1 MIPPL
6 SLFFVNEVIFI
17 NRNQGG
23 RYMDQHASV
32 ISLLVVVTV
41 AFVTPILLHRLRLN
55 FIPVVVAEI
64 IMGLVIG
71 KSGFNVVHE
80 DMWLSTLST
89 LGFIFLMF
97 LSGLEIDFTAF
108 TGSKKPATLPS
119 GKKEPN
125 TFMVSSMIFA
135 GIFIF
140 SLGLSY
146 LFVYAGFIENAFLMT
161 LIISTISLGVVVP
174 TLKEAHL
181 MKTNIG
187 QIILLVAV
195 VADLVTMILL
205 AIFVSIYDPG
215 QGNTWLLLILFAAG
229 VVLYFVAKRFKNR
242 PLLESLSKGTVQ
254 IGTRA
259 VFMLI
264 IVLVGL
270 SESVGAENILGAFLA
285 GVLVSLL
292 SPNQEL
298 VHKLD
303 SFGYGFLIP
312 IFFVMIGVELD
323 IWSLFADRKLLLLI
337 PLLLLGLLLSKL
349 VPVYLLKIWYDT
361 KTVLASGFLLTS
373 TLSLV
378 IAAATIGER
387 MKVITPE
394 MSGTLI
400 LVAVITSIFTP
411 IAFKKL
417 FPIEV
422 AADPKVRIAILG
434 ANQVTLP
441 VSRELKS
448 GLYEPVLYHTTME
461 KSDKMISNSLFDIVE
476 IFDYSLETMEKN
488 KIFQNEI
495 IVISTGHEQ
504 TNADLAIKAKE
515 MGVSRVIAR
524 IEGPELE
531 QSLREKDIEV
541 FSSFMSTKTLLRAL
555 IEAPSVINILTNQD
569 TSLHEIRMQNEHF
582 DGMTLRRFPFTGD
595 VIFVRIFRGKD
606 SIVPHGDT
614 ELLLNDRLIVT
625 GSKEYVDELKREL
638 EF

>member
-1 MIPPL
+1 MEQQ
-6 SLFFVNEVIFI
+6 V
-17 NRNQGG
+17 
-23 RYMDQHASV
+23 SV
-32 ISLLVVVTV
+32 ISLLIVVTM
-41 AFVTPILLHRLRLN
+41 AFLTPILLHRFKLN
-55 FIPVVVAEI
+55 YIPVVVAEI

-71 KSGFNVVHE
+71 KSGFDVVHE

-108 TGSKKPATLPS
+108 AGRKLRKKLS
-119 GKKEPN
+119 NGKKEPN
-125 TFMVSSMIFA
+125 SFVVAGLIFA

-140 SLGLSY
+140 SLGLSF
-146 LFVYAGFIENAFLMT
+146 LFVIAGFIENAFLMT

-181 MKTNIG
+181 MKTVIG

-195 VADLVTMILL
+195 IADLVTMILL
-205 AIFVSIYDPG
+205 AVFVSLYESG
-215 QGNTWLLLILFAAG
+215 HGNTWLLLILFAAG
-229 VVLYFVAKRFKNR
+229 IVLYFLGKRFKNR
-242 PLLESLSKGTVQ
+242 TFIETLSTGTVQ

-259 VFMLI
+259 VFTLI

-270 SESVGAENILGAFLA
+270 SETVGAENILGAFLA

-312 IFFVMIGVELD
+312 IFFVMVGVNLD
-323 IWSLFADRKLLLLI
+323 IWSLFNEKKLLLMI

-349 VPVYLLKIWYDT
+349 IPVYILKIWYEL
-361 KTVLASGFLLTS
+361 KTVIAAGFLLTS

-387 MKVITPE
+387 LEIITPQ

-400 LVAVITSIFTP
+400 LVAVITSIITP
-411 IAFKKL
+411 IVFKKL
-417 FPIEV
+417 FPKEV
-422 AADPKVRIAILG
+422 VANKRVSVAFLG
-434 ANQVTLP
+434 ANQTTLP

-448 GLYEPVLYHTTME
+448 GLYDPILYHTQME
-461 KSDKMISNSLFDIVE
+461 KSEKQIANSLFDIVE
-476 IFDYSLETMEKN
+476 IPDYSLDTLENTN
-488 KIFQNEI
+488 VFQSEVV
-495 IVISTGHEQ
+495 VISTGDERV
-504 TNADLAIKAKE
+504 NATLSVASKE
-515 MGVSRVIAR
+515 KGVSRVIAR
-524 IEGPELE
+524 IESPDLE
-531 QSLREKDIEV
+531 ESLREHNIEV
-541 FSSFMSTKTLLRAL
+541 FSAFMSTKVLLRAL
-555 IEAPSVINILTNQD
+555 IESPTLLNILTNQE
-569 TSLHEIRMQNEHF
+569 TGLYEIVMLNRQF
-582 DGMTLRRFPFTGD
+582 DGMSLRRFPFTGD
-595 VIFVRIFRGKD
+595 IIFVRIFRGKD

-614 ELLLNDRLIVT
+614 ELQTNDRLIVT

-638 EF
+638 EFCETC

>member
-1 MIPPL
+1 M
-6 SLFFVNEVIFI
+6 E
-17 NRNQGG
+17 
-23 RYMDQHASV
+23 QHVSV
-32 ISLLVVVTV
+32 ISLLIVVTM
-41 AFVTPILLHRLRLN
+41 AFLTPILLHRFKLN
-55 FIPVVVAEI
+55 YIPVVVAEI

-71 KSGFNVVHE
+71 KSGFDVVHE
-80 DMWLSTLST
+80 DMWISTLST

-108 TGSKKPATLPS
+108 AGRKLRKKLPN
-119 GKKEPN
+119 GKIEPN
-125 TFMVSSMIFA
+125 SFVVAGLIFA

-146 LFVYAGFIENAFLMT
+146 LFVMAGFIDNAFLMT

-181 MKTNIG
+181 MKTVIG

-205 AIFVSIYDPG
+205 AVFVSLYESG
-215 QGNTWLLLILFAAG
+215 HGNTWLLLILFAAG
-229 VVLYFVAKRFKNR
+229 IVLYFLGKRFKNR
-242 PLLESLSKGTVQ
+242 SFIETLSTGTVQ

-259 VFMLI
+259 VFTLI

-270 SESVGAENILGAFLA
+270 SETVGAENILGAFLA

-312 IFFVMIGVELD
+312 IFFVMVGVNLD
-323 IWSLFADRKLLLLI
+323 IWSLFSEKKLLLLI
-337 PLLLLGLLLSKL
+337 PLLLIGLLLSKL
-349 VPVYLLKIWYDT
+349 IPVYILKIWYEL
-361 KTVLASGFLLTS
+361 KTVIASGFLLTS

-387 MKVITPE
+387 LEIITPQ

-411 IAFKKL
+411 IVFKKL
-417 FPIEV
+417 FPKEV
-422 AADPKVRIAILG
+422 VANKRVSVAFLG
-434 ANQVTLP
+434 ANQTTMP
-441 VSRELKS
+441 VSRELKA
-448 GLYEPVLYHTTME
+448 GLYDPILYHIQME
-461 KSDKMISNSLFDIVE
+461 KSEKQIANSLFDIVE
-476 IFDYSLETMEKN
+476 IPDYSLETLEKTSV
-488 KIFQNEI
+488 FQSDVV
-495 IVISTGHEQ
+495 VISTGDERV
-504 TNADLAIKAKE
+504 NATLSVAAKVK
-515 MGVSRVIAR
+515 GVSRVIAR
-524 IEGPELE
+524 IESPELE
-531 QSLREKDIEV
+531 ENLREHNIEV
-541 FSSFMSTKTLLRAL
+541 FSTFMSTKVLLRAL
-555 IEAPSVINILTNQD
+555 IESPTLLNILTNQE
-569 TSLHEIRMQNEHF
+569 TGLYEIVMLNRQF
-582 DGMTLRRFPFTGD
+582 DEMSLRRFPFTGD
-595 VIFVRIFRGKD
+595 IIFVRIFRGKD

-614 ELLLNDRLIVT
+614 ELLMNDRLIVT

-638 EF
+638 EFCETC

>member
-1 MIPPL
+1 M
-6 SLFFVNEVIFI
+6 
-17 NRNQGG
+17 
-23 RYMDQHASV
+23 
-32 ISLLVVVTV
+32 
-41 AFVTPILLHRLRLN
+41 AFLTPILLHRFKLH

-108 TGSKKPATLPS
+108 AGGNRRKVLPTGKR
-119 GKKEPN
+119 EPN
-125 TFMVSSMIFA
+125 SFVVAALIFA

-140 SLGLSY
+140 SLGLSF
-146 LFVYAGFIENAFLMT
+146 LFVLAGFIDNAFLMT

-181 MKTNIG
+181 MQTVIG

-195 VADLVTMILL
+195 LADLVTMILL
-205 AIFVSIYDPG
+205 AVFVSLNESG
-215 QGNTWLLLILFAAG
+215 HGNTWLLLILFAAG
-229 VVLYFVAKRFKNR
+229 IVIYFLGKRFKNR
-242 PLLESLSKGTVQ
+242 TFIETLSTGTVQ

-259 VFMLI
+259 VFTLI

-270 SESVGAENILGAFLA
+270 SETVGAENILGAFLA

-312 IFFVMIGVELD
+312 IFFVMVGVNLD
-323 IWSLFADRKLLLLI
+323 IWSLFNEKKLLLLI

-349 VPVYLLKIWYDT
+349 IPVYLLKIWYDS

-387 MKVITPE
+387 LEIITAQ

-400 LVAVITSIFTP
+400 LVAVLTSIFTP

-417 FPIEV
+417 FPKEV
-422 AADPKVRIAILG
+422 VTNKRISVAFLG
-434 ANQVTLP
+434 ANQTTMP

-448 GLYEPVLYHTTME
+448 GLYDPILYHTQMDKSE
-461 KSDKMISNSLFDIVE
+461 KQIANSLFEIVE
-476 IFDYSLETMEKN
+476 IPDYSLNTLENTKV
-488 KIFQNEI
+488 FQSEVV
-495 IVISTGHEQ
+495 VISTGNEKV
-504 TNADLAIKAKE
+504 NAELSIASKE
-515 MGVSRVIAR
+515 KGVSRVIAR
-524 IEGPELE
+524 IESPDLE
-531 QSLREKDIEV
+531 ETLREHNIEM
-541 FSSFMSTKTLLRAL
+541 FSAFMSTKVLLRAL
-555 IEAPSVINILTNQD
+555 IESPTVINILTNQE
-569 TSLHEIRMQNEHF
+569 TGLYEIRMLNNQF
-582 DGMTLRRFPFTGD
+582 DGMSLRKFPFTGD
-595 VIFVRIFRGKD
+595 IIFVRIFRSKD

-614 ELLLNDRLIVT
+614 ELKMNDRLIVT

-638 EF
+638 EFCETC

>member
-1 MIPPL
+1 M
-6 SLFFVNEVIFI
+6 E
-17 NRNQGG
+17 
-23 RYMDQHASV
+23 QHVSV
-32 ISLLVVVTV
+32 LSLLVVVTT
-41 AFVTPILLHRLRLN
+41 AFLTPIILHRFKLN

-64 IMGLVIG
+64 IMGLIIG
-71 KSGFNVVHE
+71 KTGFDIVHQ
-80 DMWLSTLST
+80 DVWLSTLST

-108 TGSKKPATLPS
+108 SGSKKREVLAN

-125 TFMVSSMIFA
+125 TFVAATAIFA

-140 SLGLSY
+140 SLILSY
-146 LFVYAGFIENAFLMT
+146 LFVLAGFIDNAFLMT

-181 MKTNIG
+181 MKTVIG

-195 VADLVTMILL
+195 IADLVTMILL
-205 AIFVSIYDPG
+205 AVFVSLNEAG
-215 QGNTWLLLILFAAG
+215 HGNTWLLLILFGAG
-229 VVLYFVAKRFKNR
+229 IVLYFIGKKFKTR
-242 PLLESLSKGTVQ
+242 TFIETLSTGTVQ

-259 VFMLI
+259 VFTLI

-270 SESVGAENILGAFLA
+270 SETVGAENILGAFLA

-312 IFFVMIGVELD
+312 IFFVMVGVNLD
-323 IWSLFADRKLLLLI
+323 VWSLFSEKKLLLLI
-337 PLLLLGLLLSKL
+337 PLLLIGLLLSKL

-361 KTVLASGFLLTS
+361 KTVLSSGFLLTS

-387 MKVITPE
+387 MEVITPQ

-411 IAFKKL
+411 IVFKKL
-417 FPIEV
+417 FPMEATASKKVSV
-422 AADPKVRIAILG
+422 AFLG
-434 ANQVTLP
+434 ATQVTL
-441 VSRELKS
+441 SLSQELKS
-448 GLYEPVLYHTTME
+448 GLYDPILYHTKME
-461 KSDKMISNSLFDIVE
+461 KSDNQIANSLFEIVE
-476 IFDYSLETMEKN
+476 IIDYSSESISKTNAFKSD
-488 KIFQNEI
+488 
-495 IVISTGHEQ
+495 IVVVSTGDEQ
-504 TNADLAIKAKE
+504 LNASLSLEAKE
-515 MGVSRVIAR
+515 NGVSRVIAR
-524 IEGPELE
+524 IESTELE
-531 QSLREKDIEV
+531 QTLRAENIEV

-555 IEAPSVINILTNQD
+555 IESPTVMNILTNQE
-569 TSLHEIRMQNEHF
+569 TGLYEIKMLNSRFSGMSLRQ
-582 DGMTLRRFPFTGD
+582 FPFTGD

-614 ELLLNDRLIVT
+614 ELELDDRLIVT
-625 GSKEYVDELKREL
+625 GSKEYVVELKREL
-638 EF
+638 EFCETC

>member
-1 MIPPL
+1 M
-6 SLFFVNEVIFI
+6 E
-17 NRNQGG
+17 
-23 RYMDQHASV
+23 QHVSV
-32 ISLLVVVTV
+32 ISLLVVVTT
-41 AFVTPILLHRLRLN
+41 AFLTPIILHRFKLN

-64 IMGLVIG
+64 IMGLIIG
-71 KSGFNVVHE
+71 KTGFDIVHQ
-80 DMWLSTLST
+80 DVWLSTLST

-108 TGSKKPATLPS
+108 SGSKKREVLAN

-125 TFMVSSMIFA
+125 TFVAATAIFA

-140 SLGLSY
+140 SLILSY
-146 LFVYAGFIENAFLMT
+146 LFVLAGFIDNAFLMT

-181 MKTNIG
+181 MKTVIG

-195 VADLVTMILL
+195 IADLVTMILL
-205 AIFVSIYDPG
+205 AVFVSLNEAG
-215 QGNTWLLLILFAAG
+215 HGNTWLLLILFGAG
-229 VVLYFVAKRFKNR
+229 IVLYFIGKKFKTR
-242 PLLESLSKGTVQ
+242 TFIETLSTGTVQ

-259 VFMLI
+259 VFTLI

-270 SESVGAENILGAFLA
+270 SETVGAENILGAFLA

-312 IFFVMIGVELD
+312 IFFVMIGVNLD
-323 IWSLFADRKLLLLI
+323 VWSLFSEKKLLLLI
-337 PLLLLGLLLSKL
+337 PLLLLGLLLSKI

-361 KTVLASGFLLTS
+361 KTVLSSGFLLTS

-387 MKVITPE
+387 MEVITSQ

-411 IAFKKL
+411 IVFKKL
-417 FPIEV
+417 FPMEAAASKKVSV
-422 AADPKVRIAILG
+422 AFLG
-434 ANQVTLP
+434 ANQVTL
-441 VSRELKS
+441 SLSQELKS
-448 GLYEPVLYHTTME
+448 GLYDPILYHTIME
-461 KSDKMISNSLFDIVE
+461 KSDKQIADSLFEIVE
-476 IFDYSLETMEKN
+476 IVDYSSDSISKTN
-488 KIFQNEI
+488 VFNSD
-495 IVISTGHEQ
+495 IVVVSTGDEKL
-504 TNADLAIKAKE
+504 NASLSLEAKE
-515 MGVSRVIAR
+515 KGVSRVISR
-524 IEGPELE
+524 IESIELE
-531 QSLREKDIEV
+531 QTLRAQNIEV

-555 IEAPSVINILTNQD
+555 IESPTVMNILTNQE
-569 TSLHEIRMQNEHF
+569 TGLYEIRMLNSHF
-582 DGMTLRRFPFTGD
+582 SGMPLRRFPFTGD

-614 ELLLNDRLIVT
+614 ELELDDRLIVT
-625 GSKEYVDELKREL
+625 GSKEYVVELKREL

>member
-1 MIPPL
+1 MEHQ
-6 SLFFVNEVIFI
+6 V
-17 NRNQGG
+17 
-23 RYMDQHASV
+23 SV
-32 ISLLVVVTV
+32 ISLLIVVTM
-41 AFVTPILLHRLRLN
+41 AFVTPILLHRFKLN
-55 FIPVVVAEI
+55 YIPVVVAEI

-71 KSGFNVVHE
+71 KSGFDVVHE

-108 TGSKKPATLPS
+108 AGGKLRKKLPN

-125 TFMVSSMIFA
+125 SFVVAGLIFA

-140 SLGLSY
+140 SLGLSF
-146 LFVYAGFIENAFLMT
+146 LFVIAGFIENAFLMT

-181 MKTNIG
+181 MKTVIG

-195 VADLVTMILL
+195 IADLVTMILL
-205 AIFVSIYDPG
+205 AVFVSLYESG
-215 QGNTWLLLILFAAG
+215 HGNTWLLLILFAAG
-229 VVLYFVAKRFKNR
+229 IVLYFLGKRFKNR
-242 PLLESLSKGTVQ
+242 TFIETLSTGTVQ

-259 VFMLI
+259 VFTLI

-270 SESVGAENILGAFLA
+270 SETVGAENILGAFLA

-312 IFFVMIGVELD
+312 IFFVMVGVNLD
-323 IWSLFADRKLLLLI
+323 IWSLFNEKKLLLLI

-349 VPVYLLKIWYDT
+349 IPVYILKIWYEL
-361 KTVLASGFLLTS
+361 KTVIASGFLLTS

-387 MKVITPE
+387 LEIITPQ

-400 LVAVITSIFTP
+400 LVAVITSIITP
-411 IAFKKL
+411 IVFKKL
-417 FPIEV
+417 FPKEV
-422 AADPKVRIAILG
+422 VANKRVRVAFLG
-434 ANQVTLP
+434 ANQTTLP

-448 GLYEPVLYHTTME
+448 GMYDPILYHTQME
-461 KSDKMISNSLFDIVE
+461 KSEKQIANSLFDIVE
-476 IFDYSLETMEKN
+476 IPDYSLETLEN
-488 KIFQNEI
+488 TNVFQSEVV
-495 IVISTGHEQ
+495 VISTGDERV
-504 TNADLAIKAKE
+504 NATLSVASKE
-515 MGVSRVIAR
+515 KGVSRVIAR
-524 IEGPELE
+524 IESPELE
-531 QSLREKDIEV
+531 ESLREHNIEV
-541 FSSFMSTKTLLRAL
+541 FSAFMSTKVLLRAL
-555 IEAPSVINILTNQD
+555 IESPTLLNILTNQE
-569 TSLHEIRMQNEHF
+569 TGLYEIVMLNRQF
-582 DGMTLRRFPFTGD
+582 DGMSLRRFPFTGD
-595 VIFVRIFRGKD
+595 IIFVRIFRGKD
-606 SIVPHGDT
+606 SLVPHGDT
-614 ELLLNDRLIVT
+614 ELQMNDRLIVT

-638 EF
+638 EFCETC